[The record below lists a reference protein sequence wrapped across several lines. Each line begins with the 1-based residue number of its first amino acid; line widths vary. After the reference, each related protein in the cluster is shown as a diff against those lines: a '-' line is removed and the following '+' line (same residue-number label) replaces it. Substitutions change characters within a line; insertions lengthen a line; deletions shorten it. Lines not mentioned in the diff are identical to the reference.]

1 MVVPSSWDPGLEED
15 MTFCF
20 RDGLVYKLEGGGTI
34 GAEFLELPKPEDDQD
49 PPAVSP
55 KPS

>member
-1 MVVPSSWDPGLEED
+1 VPSSWDPGLEED

-49 PPAVSP
+49 PPSVSP